1 VSAAASARASARA
14 HIAAE
19 LAARIAADVDHYV
32 GALPHP
38 LALAWRGYLAAM
50 LEWDL
55 IRVGDHDALLARL
68 PPLADDPAVAIL
80 RGRD

>member
-1 VSAAASARASARA
+1 MSGPASAHA

-19 LAARIAADVDHYV
+19 LAARIAADVDHCG

-38 LALAWRGYLAAM
+38 LACAWRGYLAAM

-55 IRVGDHDALLARL
+55 IRVADYEALQARL

-80 RGRD
+80 RGRA

>member
-1 VSAAASARASARA
+1 VSAPAPASARA

-19 LAARIAADVDHYV
+19 LAARIAADVDHYH

-38 LALAWRGYLAAM
+38 LACAWRGYLAAM

-55 IRVGDHDALLARL
+55 IRVADYDALLARL
-68 PPLADDPAVAIL
+68 PQVADNPAVAIL